1 MKPYSAYT
9 AEELALDDLFV
20 RWVQHPGDAEVDSFW
35 QAWLHQ
41 HPNRK
46 ETVDIARVMIRELSS
61 GRLRRIGND
70 EVSSLWGRIR
80 ESLQDMEEVRP
91 LQPEVRS
98 FIAWWYFIRTVGA
111 AAGII
116 LFIGWALWMQ
126 YAEEGMQT
134 IRTAKGSTQTV
145 RLPDGSTALLH
156 ANSQLRFSRQWTSDA
171 PRAVWL
177 QGEADFLVVHAK
189 GVRTEGLFR
198 VHTADLTI
206 EAVGTTFRVRQREQC
221 TRVVLKEGQV
231 KLLLSHS
238 PAPVQ
243 LHPGDSVDV
252 SSGRISIM
260 DRRPLAEID

>member
-20 RWVQHPGDAEVDSFW
+20 RWVQHPGDAEVDAFW
-35 QAWLHQ
+35 QNWIHQ
-41 HPNRK
+41 HPYRSD
-46 ETVDIARVMIRELSS
+46 TVDTARFLVRELSTI
-61 GRLRRIGND
+61 RLRRMGHD
-70 EVSSLWGRIR
+70 DVSSLWGRIR

-134 IRTAKGSTQTV
+134 IRTTAGLTQTV
-145 RLPDGSTALLH
+145 RLPDGSTAFLH
-156 ANSQLRFSRQWTSDA
+156 RNSQLRFSRQWTSDA

-177 QGEADFLVVHAK
+177 QGEADFMVIHTK
-189 GVRTEGLFR
+189 GVRAEGLFR
-198 VHTADLTI
+198 VHTPDLTV
-206 EAVGTTFRVRQREQC
+206 EATGTTFRVQQQQQG

-231 KLLLSHS
+231 KLLLSHY
-238 PAPVQ
+238 PEPVQ
-243 LHPGDSVDV
+243 LRPGDSVDV
-252 SSGRISIM
+252 SSGRIQPI
-260 DRRPLAEID
+260 DRRPLAERD